1 VNSPLPYPKRRAK
14 ACSLK
19 RFKILNSI
27 PRHFCIDTRFS
38 ILYATTWYGF
48 KIKHGQFVSFKNTL
62 HHLNSVYEHRLFICR
77 CPGKQLRADCL
88 MCARQL
94 HRPLPGAHMRTE
106 SPGCRSAEQNST
118 CGFEAGRER
127 EKFYGIASA
136 VRSFY
141 PARTGIFAGASDEY
155 DQFRISRRLITSS
168 FSSEPGPKAP
178 IYLRNQSLLC

>member
-1 VNSPLPYPKRRAK
+1 MLLRGMDLKLNMGNSFPLKTL
-14 ACSLK
+14 CI
-19 RFKILNSI
+19 ILILFMSIGFSFAGAQANS
-27 PRHFCIDTRFS
+27 CEGS
-38 ILYATTWYGF
+38 
-48 KIKHGQFVSFKNTL
+48 
-62 HHLNSVYEHRLFICR
+62 
-77 CPGKQLRADCL
+77 ADCL

-94 HRPLPGAHMRTE
+94 HRPMPGAHMRTE